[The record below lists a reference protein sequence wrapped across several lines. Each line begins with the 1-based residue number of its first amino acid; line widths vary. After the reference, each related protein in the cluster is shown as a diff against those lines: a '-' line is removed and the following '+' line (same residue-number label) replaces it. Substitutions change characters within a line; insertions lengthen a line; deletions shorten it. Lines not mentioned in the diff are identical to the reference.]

1 MRKNQN
7 RSEIGKEALKKQI
20 FQRIVLFL
28 LFAALAGVFIYFISQ
43 RLQEASEKRSL
54 LRYWEEGSWE
64 LAYQKSLEGLE
75 IKPMDTFFLM
85 MNGFAAYQTALAQ
98 VSLSDAMEYIDIC
111 IISLRRVLL
120 DRNTDKDGRIRY
132 VLGKAYYVK
141 GPEYADLSIKY
152 LEEAKALSFSA
163 GDLNEYL
170 GLAYAALQDY
180 RSSIEA
186 FSASLDPTQNTEES
200 ALLLLYIAQSYI
212 GLEDWENARTYLM
225 RCAAVSRDIDLTIR
239 SRLLLGKTLVNSG
252 NPDGAVEIFESVLEI
267 GGENAEALYELG
279 EIYFARDETTR
290 ARALWR
296 RARAANPNFAPVLA
310 RLNIM

>member
-20 FQRIVLFL
+20 FQRIALFL
-28 LFAALAGVFIYFISQ
+28 LFTALAAVCIYFISQ
-43 RLQEASEKRSL
+43 RIQEASEKRSL

-64 LAYQKSLEGLE
+64 LAYQKSLEGLMV
-75 IKPMDTFFLM
+75 KPMDPFFLM
-85 MNGFAAYQTALAQ
+85 MNGFSAYQTALAQ
-98 VSLSDAMEYIDIC
+98 VSLSDAMDYIDTC

-141 GPEYADLSIKY
+141 GPEYADLAVKY
-152 LEEAKALSFSA
+152 LEEAKALSYGA

-170 GLAYAALQDY
+170 GLAYASLQDY
-180 RSSIEA
+180 RSSIAA

-212 GLEDWENARTYLM
+212 GLEEWENARAYLM
-225 RCAAVSRDIDLTIR
+225 RCAAVSRDIDLTVR
-239 SRLLLGKTLVNSG
+239 SRLLLGKTLVNTG
-252 NPDGAVEIFESVLEI
+252 NPDSAVEVFESVLEI
-267 GGENAEALYELG
+267 SGENAEALFELG

-290 ARALWR
+290 ARAFWR

>member
-20 FQRIVLFL
+20 FKRIVLFL
-28 LFAALAGVFIYFISQ
+28 LFAALAATIIYFISQ
-43 RLQEASEKRSL
+43 RVQEANEKRTL
-54 LRYWEEGSWE
+54 LKYWEEGSWE
-64 LAYQKSLEGLE
+64 LAYQKSLEGLAA
-75 IKPMDTFFLM
+75 KPMDPFFLM
-85 MNGFAAYQTALAQ
+85 MNGFSAYQTALAQ
-98 VSLSDAMEYIDIC
+98 VSFSDAIEYIDTC
-111 IISLRRVLL
+111 IISLRKVLL
-120 DRNTDKDGRIRY
+120 EKNTDKDGRIRY

-141 GPEYADLSIKY
+141 GPEYADLAIKY
-152 LEEAKALSFSA
+152 LEDAKALSFSA

-170 GLAYAALQDY
+170 GLAYASLQDY

-200 ALLLLYIAQSYI
+200 ALLLLYIAQSYM
-212 GLEDWENARTYLM
+212 GLEDWESARAYLM

-239 SRLLLGKTLVNSG
+239 SRLLLGQTLVNSG
-252 NPDGAVEIFESVLEI
+252 NPDGAVDVFESVLEI

-290 ARALWR
+290 ARAFWR
-296 RARAANPNFAPVLA
+296 RSRAANPNFAPVLA